1 MADLDPRKLE
11 DLTRAIEQLTQAV
24 GGSGDS
30 FARQRRVVD
39 ETTDALGDLND
50 EARDSVRVAS
60 AENDARRA
68 SQQRI
73 NEENAARARNS
84 RVMYDAERAL
94 TSLKNAA
101 FSADASLSKYSGAL
115 EGSKG
120 IIDSFTKDMGPM
132 GKAFGFLGKAAL
144 TLAEKQLEQADNALK
159 ATDQLAKMG
168 SAGQFTTK
176 EVLEMGRQAGYA
188 SFRIESLIKPIQ
200 SMGSSVI
207 SLGLTA
213 QQGQKA
219 FAQMANV
226 GQDVR
231 EKFRALGISQEEL
244 TQSQADYVSLQAKSG
259 ASMNR
264 PIAELQRNS
273 LEYIENLQV
282 LSALTGKDIDT
293 IKKEQELARSDYQTM
308 IKQNQLDQELA
319 AAKKANNTDEV
330 KRIENEIKARNELL
344 DTIQSQFG
352 TETRREAAAFLATG
366 NYTEASKSLLQLGIP
381 MEKIAQS
388 VKNGDSAIGLFT
400 DSMVKGV
407 DRNSRALG
415 YSAMH
420 NEELAKQ
427 TGLTTEKLVAVGQLR
442 GKTEEERIQAIKDAT
457 NEARTQED
465 NAQKARNLMLETE
478 IKLQL
483 SMDELLQKT
492 NPLIE
497 GFNKTTTAVAA
508 LQAAALAAAAV
519 LGAQAFLGG
528 LRSIMRLGGGGVP
541 PGGVPPVTPAAGSM
555 LARGATALRGAIA
568 AGGLAGAGAAIG
580 TVAVGSAVGIAAI
593 KGYEYYK
600 NKKLDEDIAKQDEDI
615 RERNA
620 RSANQDYIAA
630 LTGTGYS
637 WDQEKGGLM
646 KDDKQVP
653 ILQAPDEIRA
663 IVSRVNDERT
673 AKAKKTPPKM
683 AIGGLLGSNQLG
695 LVGEAGPE
703 FITGPSRVVGVKDTE
718 KLLGDALRNGLGPF
732 TSLGQ
737 KSSSMKS
744 QELTLE
750 RNVRNLNVEK
760 EKELETLTETNELNE
775 DLNSRTNTLTDTF
788 KEFQDVLKRIFGGP
802 EEEDFTSPEAQSSP
816 NESGSWW
823 SNMFGGGK
831 VDPVTSQKAKES
843 EEGKKALQFFMDQ
856 GWTKEQASGIVGN
869 LMVES
874 GANLSTSA
882 VGDGGKAYGIAQWHP
897 DRQKL
902 FKRKFGKDIRE
913 STLEEQLQF
922 VQYELQNNEY
932 KAGARLSE
940 ATTAQEAAAIIDALY
955 ERSSGAHRGRRV
967 GVAQVLASDVVD
979 KLTAEAK
986 PETKEPA
993 KETKPP
999 TTEVAQAPKTD
1010 QNALLMMNAQGLA
1023 DLSEKLSVMISKMEE
1038 NTAIQAKIQRQTA

>member
-30 FARQRRVVD
+30 FTRQRRTVD
-39 ETTDALGDLND
+39 ETNDVLGDLND
-50 EARDSVRVAS
+50 EARDSVRVAT

-101 FSADASLSKYSGAL
+101 FSAEASFSKYNGAI

-120 IIDSFTKDMGPM
+120 IIDSFTKDMGFM
-132 GKAFGFLGKAAL
+132 GKAIGFLGKAAL

-168 SAGQFTTK
+168 SAGQLTTK

-264 PIAELQRNS
+264 PIAELQKNS

-308 IKQNQLDQELA
+308 IKQNQLDQQLE
-319 AAKKANNTDEV
+319 AAKKAGNTDEV

-366 NYTEASKSLLQLGIP
+366 SYTEASKSLLQLGIP

-388 VKNGDSAIGLFT
+388 VKNGDSAIGLFA
-400 DSMVKGV
+400 DSMVEGV

-415 YSAMH
+415 YSAMY

-427 TGLTTEKLVAVGQLR
+427 TGLTQEKLAATAQLR
-442 GKTEEERIQAIKDAT
+442 GKSEEERLAEIKKARD
-457 NEARTQED
+457 EAKTQED
-465 NAQKARNLMLETE
+465 TAQKARNLMLETE
-478 IKLQL
+478 NKLQI
-483 SMDELLQKT
+483 SMDQLLQKT

-497 GFNKTTTAVAA
+497 GFNKTTSAVAA
-508 LQAAALAAAAV
+508 LQVAALAAAAV
-519 LGAQAFLGG
+519 LGAKAFIGGLSSIAGLGG
-528 LRSIMRLGGGGVP
+528 
-541 PGGVPPVTPAAGSM
+541 TAAG
-555 LARGATALRGAIA
+555 GAAATGA
-568 AGGLAGAGAAIG
+568 GLAGAAGSTAAVLAAGAAGYAAG
-580 TVAVGSAVGIAAI
+580 TYIVNPLLNKGAELVTGRKDETVGGALYEFVNSSQEEDAAM
-593 KGYEYYK
+593 
-600 NKKLDEDIAKQDEDI
+600 NAKQ
-615 RERNA
+615 
-620 RSANQDYIAA
+620 SATASADYNKA
-630 LTGTGYS
+630 LAGTGYTY
-637 WDQEKGGLM
+637 DLDKGGLQ
-646 KDDKQVP
+646 KDNKRVP
-653 ILQAPDEIRA
+653 ITEAPENIRA
-663 IVSRVNDERT
+663 IVSRVYDERK
-673 AKAKKTPPKM
+673 KAPKM

-703 FITGPSRVVGVKDTE
+703 FITGPGRVVGVKDTE
-718 KLLGDALRNGLGPF
+718 KLLGNALRNGLGPF

-737 KSSSMKS
+737 KSSSIKS

-775 DLNSRTNTLTDTF
+775 DLNSRTSNLTDTF

-802 EEEDFTSPEAQSSP
+802 EEEDFTSPEAQGSP
-816 NESGSWW
+816 SESGSWW

-843 EEGKKALQFFMDQ
+843 EEGKKALQFFIDQ

-874 GANLSTSA
+874 GANLSTTA

-979 KLTAEAK
+979 KLTAEAQ

-999 TTEVAQAPKTD
+999 TTEIAQAPKMD